1 MCLHMWPSWIKVRY
15 CANYT
20 CWQRSFTLE
29 IPDVAAVWHQE
40 PSRLPRGRA
49 REINKFPTA
58 ESTSTPCEF
67 RWLKRISRVLD
78 ALVIKKMITLLYSIR
93 RSTVI
98 SMFEPVFNKRQHSQ
112 WVSGCH
118 YLRFTVNARI
128 SFQLQ
133 ISAPPRISAPPKAQ
147 NL

>member
-1 MCLHMWPSWIKVRY
+1 MLAHVAILNKGVLLFNY

-20 CWQRSFTLE
+20 WWQRSFTLKM
-29 IPDVAAVWHQE
+29 PDVAAVCHQE
-40 PSRLPRGRA
+40 LSRLPRGRA

-67 RWLKRISRVLD
+67 RWLKRISRLLD

-98 SMFEPVFNKRQHSQ
+98 SMFEPVFNKRQLSVSQ
-112 WVSGCH
+112 WMPLFKIYRKCS
-118 YLRFTVNARI
+118 N
-128 SFQLQ
+128 
-133 ISAPPRISAPPKAQ
+133 
-147 NL
+147 